1 MSAGVGLTEEH
12 MQGLQAEHESE
23 AIRERLAA
31 PNRYSYLADGVLG
44 AIDGCVTTLA
54 IVAGTAGA
62 SLPSVIAIVLGLANL
77 LADGISMAI
86 SNFQSARTRVQQLER
101 TRRSEEE
108 HIRHV
113 PHGERE
119 EIRQIFANKGFSGK
133 TLDDIVATITSN
145 PKLWV
150 DTMLVEE
157 HGLALE
163 GPNPVMSGTVT
174 FVAFVAV
181 GAVPLLPYLVPALPA
196 DRLFSTSVTM
206 ALVAF
211 FGIGLLKGYLLGTG
225 RAKIAIETTLAGS
238 AAAALAWAVG
248 HVLRG
253 LVGTA

>member
-1 MSAGVGLTEEH
+1 MTEER
-12 MQGLQAEHESE
+12 MQGLRAEHEPE

-31 PNRYSYLADGVLG
+31 PNRYSYLADAVLG

-54 IVAGTAGA
+54 IVAGTVGA
-62 SLPSVIAIVLGLANL
+62 RLPLMVAIVLGVANL

-86 SNFQSARTRVQQLER
+86 SNFQGARTRVQQLER
-101 TRRSEEE
+101 ARRAEEE

-119 EIRQIFANKGFSGK
+119 EVRQIFANKGFSGG
-133 TLDDIVATITSN
+133 TLDDIVATITSD

-163 GPNPVMSGTVT
+163 GPEPMISGTVT
-174 FVAFVAV
+174 FVAFVTV
-181 GAVPLLPYLVPALPA
+181 GAVPLLPYLAPALPA
-196 DRLFSTSVTM
+196 DRLFATSVTM

-211 FGIGLLKGYLLGTG
+211 FGVGLLKGHLLGGG
-225 RAKIAIETTLAGS
+225 RLRIAIETTIAGS

-248 HVLRG
+248 HFLRG
-253 LVGTA
+253 LVGAG

>member
-1 MSAGVGLTEEH
+1 
-12 MQGLQAEHESE
+12 MQGLRAEHEPE
-23 AIRERLAA
+23 AIRERLES

-54 IVAGTAGA
+54 IVAGTVGA
-62 SLPSVIAIVLGLANL
+62 RLPTMIAIVLGIANL

-86 SNFQSARTRVQQLER
+86 SNFQSARTRVQQVER

-119 EIRQIFANKGFSGK
+119 EVRQIFAKKGFSGQ

-145 PKLWV
+145 PQLWV

-163 GPNPVMSGTVT
+163 GPKPVMSGTVT
-174 FVAFVAV
+174 FAAFVAV

-196 DRLFSTSVTM
+196 DRVFSTSVTM

-211 FGIGLLKGYLLGTG
+211 FGVGLLKGHLLGAG
-225 RAKIAIETTLAGS
+225 RLRIAIETTIAGS
-238 AAAALAWAVG
+238 AAAGLAWAVG
-248 HVLRG
+248 YVLRG
-253 LVGTA
+253 LVESG

>member
-1 MSAGVGLTEEH
+1 MEE
-12 MQGLQAEHESE
+12 LKRALRAEHERE
-23 AIRERLAA
+23 AIRKRLAA
-31 PNRYSYLADGVLG
+31 PYRHSYLADGVLG

-54 IVAGTAGA
+54 IVAGTVGA
-62 SLPSVIAIVLGLANL
+62 RLPSMVAIVLGLANL
-77 LADGISMAI
+77 LADGVSMAI
-86 SNFQSARTRVQQLER
+86 SNFQSARTREQQLER

-119 EIRQIFANKGFSGK
+119 EVRQIFANKGFSGQ

-145 PKLWV
+145 PELWV
-150 DTMLVEE
+150 NTMLVEE

-163 GPNPVMSGTVT
+163 GPKPGISGIVT
-174 FVAFVAV
+174 FAAFVGV
-181 GAVPLLPYLVPALPA
+181 GAVPLLPYLAPSLNPDQV
-196 DRLFSTSVTM
+196 FSTSVAM

-211 FGIGLLKGYLLGTG
+211 FGIGLLKGHLVGNG
-225 RAKIAIETTLAGS
+225 RFRIAIETTIAGS

-253 LVGTA
+253 LVGVS